1 MSSGIIVY
9 FLPMCRAPGI
19 LSSLVSVY
27 CTNIYYLPMTCQ
39 AEDPDAT
46 SSVVYSLVG
55 GDPTGLFTIDPNTGR
70 VRVAN
75 ESGLDMSDLKTDHI
89 ILTVEVNSCCVSLI
103 TYNTRCMSLIL
114 NIHFNFS
121 LNYLKFSN

>member
-1 MSSGIIVY
+1 MPY
-9 FLPMCRAPGI
+9 
-19 LSSLVSVY
+19 
-27 CTNIYYLPMTCQ
+27 Q

-89 ILTVEVNSCCVSLI
+89 ILTVEVNSCFASLI
-103 TYNTRCMSLIL
+103 TYNT
-114 NIHFNFS
+114 
-121 LNYLKFSN
+121 